1 LEILGQASDSHKIQP
16 HLLSIFEN
24 IQSLE
29 FHPKDYDKIL
39 SVSSKEMENIQVIY
53 LNNNLKRKNSI
64 FNQKL
69 IQDVR
74 CKGNVEEWLSI
85 LQNEAQK
92 SLHDLISK
100 AYFKIAED
108 EELKFLAFFKE
119 SLTQV

>member
-1 LEILGQASDSHKIQP
+1 MEILGQASDSHKIQP

-100 AYFKIAED
+100 AYIKIAED
-108 EELKFLAFFKE
+108 EEFKFLAFFKE

>member
-39 SVSSKEMENIQVIY
+39 SVSSKEGENIQVIY

-100 AYFKIAED
+100 AYIKIAED
-108 EELKFLAFFKE
+108 EEFKFLAFFKE

>member
-1 LEILGQASDSHKIQP
+1 MEILGQASDSHKIQP

-39 SVSSKEMENIQVIY
+39 SVSSKEGENIQVIY

-100 AYFKIAED
+100 AYIKIAED
-108 EELKFLAFFKE
+108 EEFKFLAFFKE

>member
-108 EELKFLAFFKE
+108 EEFKFLAFFKE